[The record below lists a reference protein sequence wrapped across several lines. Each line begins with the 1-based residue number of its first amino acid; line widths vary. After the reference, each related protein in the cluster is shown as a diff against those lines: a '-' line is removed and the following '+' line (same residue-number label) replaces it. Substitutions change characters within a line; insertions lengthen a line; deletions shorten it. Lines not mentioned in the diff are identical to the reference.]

1 MYSLIQSSTQKPS
14 PMPTVSFF
22 ALSLGSGD
30 VANMMALGL
39 VKESHG
45 QPAGL
50 LTGETFAWC
59 VGGTRVECGLLWLE
73 GGVWGGDI
81 QAGLW
86 EGSMVPAGKNLKPLR
101 HLGVIQGPGRQ
112 GAHGSS
118 SIQASVSPQW
128 GTYKQFYSQEHRRIV
143 REKQQCGGCS
153 LSVTGPPS
161 RESSTCS
168 KGVKTGHVGKET

>member
-1 MYSLIQSSTQKPS
+1 MYSLIQSSTQAL
-14 PMPTVSFF
+14 TNAYCVF

-73 GGVWGGDI
+73 GGV
-81 QAGLW
+81 
-86 EGSMVPAGKNLKPLR
+86 
-101 HLGVIQGPGRQ
+101 
-112 GAHGSS
+112 
-118 SIQASVSPQW
+118 
-128 GTYKQFYSQEHRRIV
+128 
-143 REKQQCGGCS
+143 
-153 LSVTGPPS
+153 
-161 RESSTCS
+161 
-168 KGVKTGHVGKET
+168 